1 MSNALAI
8 AAVTTLLDYRITQAL
23 ARNDVP
29 VSLESVTAKPLDKAR
44 EGGENTNQI
53 NIFLY
58 QTLHNAAWRN
68 QDMPNRVRPGET
80 GRPPLAL
87 NLSYLITAYG
97 KNNDDIEGQQLL
109 GMAMQTLHDQP
120 EIHPRHV
127 ERAIASSNLA
137 LSKRE
142 LLVSSD
148 LKNQIERIRLV
159 PQILSVEEVS
169 KMWATFQAPYRISAA
184 YEASVV
190 LIESTTPVRT
200 PLPVLMRGDG
210 DRGVLVQASL
220 LPPVPTLE
228 SLSWPSQA
236 LNLQPSITLAET
248 SDDPGNPNNKLTLQ
262 GHHFTQ
268 SMGQPITPTVVRFI
282 HPLQTSPIDLPI
294 EPAVSAQALTTLR
307 LTPDLNWLAGF
318 YTVSLGYSQDSR
330 AQWSNALAVAIAPTI
345 VSDSVRITGQTL
357 TLTCRPAVTPDQT
370 VSLLLGSRAIAYE
383 WDPEESQPRA
393 TLEFNLRDITPGNY
407 FIRLRVD
414 GVDSHLI
421 IPTDEGTPQFN
432 PEYQVTI

>member
-120 EIHPRHV
+120 EIHPMHV
-127 ERAIASSNLA
+127 EQAIASSNLA
-137 LSKRE
+137 LSKKE

-190 LIESTTPVRT
+190 LIESTTPIRT

-210 DRGVLVQASL
+210 DRGVMVQASL

-228 SLSWPSQA
+228 SLSLPNQS
-236 LNLQPSITLAET
+236 LNPQPSISLGKT
-248 SDDPGNPNNKLTLQ
+248 LTLQ

-268 SMGQPITPTVVRFI
+268 SMGQPITPTVVRFS
-282 HPLQTSPIDLPI
+282 HPLLPNPIDSVVESGASAQSVKTVLSPI
-294 EPAVSAQALTTLR
+294 
-307 LTPDLNWLAGF
+307 PDFDWLAGF
-318 YTVSLGYSQDSR
+318 YTVKLGYSQDGR

-345 VSDSVRITGQTL
+345 VSNQVEGQTL
-357 TLTCRPAVTPDQT
+357 TLTCRPVVTPDQT

-383 WDPEESQPRA
+383 WDPDESQPRA
-393 TLEFNLRDITPGNY
+393 ILEFNLRDITPGNY